1 MSASAPV
8 AKYLKDYRPAPFLI
22 DRVDLEFDILDSH
35 TSVRARMV
43 VKRNPKADASDTLQ
57 LDGSAE
63 LVAVRLDGEALA
75 PSAWSDARGLAMAA
89 RHWRALPQVA
99 QARAQR
105 RLAA

>member
-75 PSAWSDARGLAMAA
+75 P
-89 RHWRALPQVA
+89 
-99 QARAQR
+99 
-105 RLAA
+105 

>member
-43 VKRNPKADASDTLQ
+43 V
-57 LDGSAE
+57 
-63 LVAVRLDGEALA
+63 
-75 PSAWSDARGLAMAA
+75 
-89 RHWRALPQVA
+89 
-99 QARAQR
+99 
-105 RLAA
+105 